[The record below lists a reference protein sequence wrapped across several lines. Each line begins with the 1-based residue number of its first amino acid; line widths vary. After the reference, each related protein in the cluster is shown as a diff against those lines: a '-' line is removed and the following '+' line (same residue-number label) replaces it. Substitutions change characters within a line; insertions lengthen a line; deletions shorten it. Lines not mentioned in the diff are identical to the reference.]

1 MSASSSTS
9 GQASASWLGDFIALG
24 AIWGSSFLFI
34 RYANGSFG
42 PLAVAALRVSIASVA
57 LMPLLL
63 SRRLQGELWEHRW
76 ALLVNGILNAGIPYA
91 CYAFAL
97 LSLSSG
103 LAAILNATTPMFGAL
118 VAWVWLGERPTGIRG
133 LGLVLGFGG
142 VAALAWDKASLK
154 PDASGIAPGW
164 AVLAC
169 LVATLCYGIAGSQAK
184 RYLSGRNPLVT
195 ATGSQT
201 AATLVLA
208 IPALLHMPTE
218 MPGLNAWGAILAL
231 GVMCTGV
238 AYVLF
243 FRIIERGGPTRAL
256 AVTFLI
262 PVFAVIY
269 GVVFMG
275 EHVSLKMLGC
285 GAIILLG
292 TALSTGVLG
301 LRKPTAEK
309 PSPR

>member
-1 MSASSSTS
+1 MSTS
-9 GQASASWLGDFIALG
+9 TSPSRPEVGSWVGDFVALG

-42 PLAVAALRVSIASVA
+42 PLPVAALRVTIASLA

-63 SRRLQGELWEHRW
+63 SRRLLDELLAHRW

-91 CYAFAL
+91 CYSFAL

-118 VAWVWLGERPTGIRG
+118 VAWVWLGERPSRLRAVG
-133 LGLVLGFGG
+133 LLLGFGG
-142 VAALAWDKASLK
+142 VAALAWDKASFK

-169 LVATLCYGIAGSQAK
+169 LLATLCYGLAASQARK
-184 RYLSGRNPLVT
+184 YLAGRSPLVT

-201 AATLVLA
+201 GAVVVLA
-208 IPALLHMPTE
+208 IPALFNLPPQ
-218 MPGLNAWGAILAL
+218 MPGLDAWGAILAL

-269 GVVFMG
+269 GMIFMD
-275 EHVSLKMLGC
+275 EHVSLRMLVC
-285 GAIILLG
+285 GAVILLG

-301 LRKPTAEK
+301 GKK
-309 PSPR
+309 SPP